1 MQLAVDSSWFIDK
14 GKWMK
19 VFQREETV
27 YGFSKV
33 SRRGP
38 IGKRSA
44 R

>member
-1 MQLAVDSSWFIDK
+1 MVHRQ
-14 GKWMK
+14 GKMDES
-19 VFQREETV
+19 FQREETI

-44 R
+44 Q